1 MIKNK
6 VFTFLALAAIS
17 LFVLSS
23 CSEDTGTTPNTNGP
37 KPSPASN
44 LQATSISKD
53 TIHLKYDI
61 STSET
66 NVRFQDYQLTWK
78 EDATVDPGGS
88 KIVLRG
94 TNPIIVGG
102 LVEGKIYLFTLVAR
116 YDNDSVSTPITVKWS
131 PASRFTLN
139 NNDDIIKVYE
149 TASGFGSGLQMF
161 SAADGTPRVRTV
173 ANGADWD
180 LGIRTEAG
188 KIEVGSATKFT
199 YNYTGTPKPTYIFK
213 DKFLANSLNDVFDSR
228 AMNDG
233 TRNNE
238 YTEQIFDIK
247 NDQKSVVFYVR
258 KIESGSLYTYAKVMA
273 KYVGGSFLQGS
284 SPNRYIEFEISY
296 QKTAGVPYAKTS
308 NNNPSN

>member
-1 MIKNK
+1 MFKNK
-6 VFTFLALAAIS
+6 VFTFLALAALS
-17 LFVLSS
+17 VFVLSS
-23 CSEDTGTTPNTNGP
+23 CSEDTTGPNTNGA

-61 STSET
+61 SPSES
-66 NVRFQDYQLTWK
+66 NARFQDYQLTWK

-102 LVEGKIYLFTLVAR
+102 LIEGKIYLFTLVAR
-116 YDNDSVSTPITVKWS
+116 YDNDSISTPITVKWS

-139 NNDDIIKVYE
+139 NNDDIIRVYE
-149 TASGFGSGLQMF
+149 TASDLGSGLQMF
-161 SAADGTPRVRTV
+161 SAADGAPRVRTV

-180 LGIRTEAG
+180 LGIKTTDG
-188 KIEVGSATKFT
+188 KILVGSATKLA
-199 YNYTGTPKPTYIFK
+199 YNYSGTPKATYIFK
-213 DKFLANSLNDVFDSR
+213 DKFLANSLDEVFDSR

-238 YTEQIFDIK
+238 YTEQVFDIK
-247 NDQKSVVFYVR
+247 SEQKSVVFYVR
-258 KIESGSLYTYAKVMA
+258 KIESGSSYTYAKVMA
-273 KYVGGSFLQGS
+273 KYVGGSFFQGS
-284 SPNRYIEFEISY
+284 GTNRFIQFEISY